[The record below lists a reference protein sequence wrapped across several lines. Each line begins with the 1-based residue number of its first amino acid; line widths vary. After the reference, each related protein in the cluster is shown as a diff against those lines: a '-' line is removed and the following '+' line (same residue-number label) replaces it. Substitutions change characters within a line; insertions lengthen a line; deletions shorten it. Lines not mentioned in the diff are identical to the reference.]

1 MVRILGIDPGSH
13 RTGWGIID
21 AQGTRFRYVCSG
33 TITAKG
39 NGLAQR
45 LVVIANDLDQIIVQ
59 HQPDLGA
66 IESVFHAK
74 NSQSALKLGHARGV
88 ALLSMGRAGLEI
100 GEYSPTQIK
109 QALTGA
115 GRAEKEQVAQ
125 MVQLLLGHPGP
136 FGLDESDGLAIAM
149 CHGQFY
155 GSSAR
160 RFLDSKTQGEGPTKR
175 GMG

>member
-13 RTGWGIID
+13 KTGWGIID
-21 AQGTRFRYVCSG
+21 AEGTRFRYVASG

-39 NGLAQR
+39 KELAKR
-45 LVVIANDLDQIIVQ
+45 LVLIADALELIIGQ
-59 HQPDLGA
+59 HQPKVGA
-66 IESVFHAK
+66 IETVFHAK

-88 ALLSMGRAGLEI
+88 ALLSMSRAGLEI

-115 GRAEKEQVAQ
+115 GRAQKEQVAQ
-125 MVQLLLGHPGP
+125 MVQLLLGHRGP

-149 CHGQFY
+149 CHGRFS
-155 GSSAR
+155 GSPAR
-160 RFLDSKTQGEGPTKR
+160 KFLAAKMLEKAP
-175 GMG
+175 